1 LRCTVALKLVYSLFS
16 AVSVLQ
22 LLQRLAPYG
31 VSLFVLVAAGAQAAL
46 VDVYRGTLGGSAVV
60 MELGKPGE
68 DGERQGRYF
77 ICGMEWIFRSGAR

>member
-1 LRCTVALKLVYSLFS
+1 
-16 AVSVLQ
+16 
-22 LLQRLAPYG
+22 LL
-31 VSLFVLVAAGAQAAL
+31 LVAAGAQAAP

-77 ICGMEWIFRSGAR
+77 YLRHGVDIPLRGALNALSEAVL